1 MLKLRLNMKDLT
13 KLNLSARPMHKIR
26 VKSILP

>member
-13 KLNLSARPMHKIR
+13 KLNLSARPMHKIQ
-26 VKSILP
+26 S